1 MHAQGMFS
9 VNFWELA
16 VIEGFQCVKP
26 GHTPIFRKPARTPG
40 QEPKKRTCLGKP
52 RRMVTLS

>member
-1 MHAQGMFS
+1 MHAQGIFS

-40 QEPKKRTCLGKP
+40 QNRKRGRVWGNP
-52 RRMVTLS
+52 DVW